1 MTDFFGARSWSTE
14 GLHSMSFDHPIYA
27 QADAWLG
34 RSKSSAEASPT
45 SSKENTNHLAGE
57 DAVGRLPMAAPLSP
71 EGAAMLKKSKEGG
84 DGSVAI
90 PSSPSTPTD
99 TDQAENEPKAV
110 SLSCDERLPRRMGEA
125 GAAAGS
131 KSKDD
136 FSPNHKLISSM
147 LTSPSSTGME
157 SSGDESSR
165 GAFSEGLP
173 ADFSPSTFLKEL
185 R

>member
-1 MTDFFGARSWSTE
+1 
-14 GLHSMSFDHPIYA
+14 MSFDHPIYA

-57 DAVGRLPMAAPLSP
+57 DAVGRMPMAAPLSP
-71 EGAAMLKKSKEGG
+71 EGAAVLKKSKEGG
-84 DGSVAI
+84 DGSAAI

-99 TDQAENEPKAV
+99 TDQAENEPKEV

-125 GAAAGS
+125 GVGS

-147 LTSPSSTGME
+147 LTSPSSTKGGGARCGAGGGTGMD
-157 SSGDESSR
+157 SSGDQSPR